1 MEELIIGICDDLNE
15 ERTALAGMVRAHCR
29 TLGVPAR
36 LKLFSSGE
44 ELLEAVQEPG
54 RLHVLFLDIYM
65 PGLSGMEAARQLRK
79 RDEDVAIIFA
89 TTSLEHGV
97 DSFEVQASDYLVKP
111 FRQEEVGR
119 ALDWCMERRA
129 ETLRCLCVYAE
140 WEERRI
146 PLASIQYIEILDHR
160 ACIHCT
166 GGKCLYTRR
175 GLDDLEAAVDSAD
188 FLRCHR
194 SYLVNLN
201 HVQGM
206 EGSSFRMV
214 DGELVPIGSSS
225 RARVRGRF
233 WDWLYIKTRE
243 RR

>member
-29 TLGVPAR
+29 TLGVPVR

-119 ALDWCMERRA
+119 WTGAWSAGRRRCA
-129 ETLRCLCVYAE
+129 ACAFTRSGKSGGFRWRLFNILR
-140 WEERRI
+140 
-146 PLASIQYIEILDHR
+146 
-160 ACIHCT
+160 
-166 GGKCLYTRR
+166 
-175 GLDDLEAAVDSAD
+175 
-188 FLRCHR
+188 F
-194 SYLVNLN
+194 
-201 HVQGM
+201 
-206 EGSSFRMV
+206 
-214 DGELVPIGSSS
+214 
-225 RARVRGRF
+225 
-233 WDWLYIKTRE
+233 
-243 RR
+243 